1 LALLLGDVSKSI
13 SSMENDIVEPATIVC
28 PWRIRKRGAETK
40 LLLQAGG
47 TAAKSKPDPYLVRAI
62 ARAHVW
68 NRQLINGRYASGREI
83 ARAEGVTARYI
94 YKLLP
99 LAFLAPDIVEA
110 ISQGRQPGDLTLR
123 SLTKTNIPD
132 DWAAQRRRFGFSPI

>member
-1 LALLLGDVSKSI
+1 MISI
-13 SSMENDIVEPATIVC
+13 STMKSDPEDTAVIVC
-28 PWRIRKRGAETK
+28 PWWIRKRGAETK
-40 LLLQAGG
+40 LLLQSGG
-47 TAAKSKPDPYLVRAI
+47 TAPQSKPDPYLVRAI

-68 NRQLINGRYASGREI
+68 NSQLINGSFASGREI

-123 SLTKTNIPD
+123 TLTTINIPD
-132 DWAAQRRRFGFSPI
+132 DWMAQRRRFGFSSI